1 MNYNKKIKIGKKT
14 IQDGKSFI
22 VAEVSANHGGSL
34 IELKKLLQAIKKAG
48 ADAAKIQVYQA
59 NTITLNSKKKIFLLI
74 NKTHGQ
80 VIKTFTL
87 YT

>member
-34 IELKKLLQAIKKAG
+34 TELKKLLQAIKKAG
-48 ADAAKIQVYQA
+48 ADAAKIQV
-59 NTITLNSKKKIFLLI
+59 
-74 NKTHGQ
+74 
-80 VIKTFTL
+80 
-87 YT
+87 